1 MEALTTAFKLWTS
14 IEKVQSD
21 RWTGSLDFT
30 LNSFRQT
37 CKTTNSATESP
48 RSKCSVCQGSRAP
61 ASCEEAQEAQQR
73 QQEMCCCQ
81 TLQRE
86 GAHCLC
92 AWHWP
97 QPSGFNMEW
106 ISKISDQLPF
116 SGAQCCTDQKWKTAG
131 CAQCVD
137 KVCPRKIWPAPR
149 GQEELVCS
157 HFKSNI
163 YRVMIVRAL
172 FCKYTICSRF
182 STTACHNLVK
192 KPHGKVKLV
201 NNLFKPDAVKKV
213 WQ

>member
-1 MEALTTAFKLWTS
+1 MSKWSKSTLNLLKKTFVQIPSALASKSLGCTRSISNFKSLAGFPLLSSHVQKQESLIPTSSPFILPSRYQIHVSDKRPICNLLTLSEGCRSRGSWIRECMTEEIMEALTTAFKLWTS

-21 RWTGSLDFT
+21 QWTGSLDFT

-61 ASCEEAQEAQQR
+61 TSCEEAQEAQQR

-97 QPSGFNMEW
+97 QPSGF
-106 ISKISDQLPF
+106 Q
-116 SGAQCCTDQKWKTAG
+116 
-131 CAQCVD
+131 
-137 KVCPRKIWPAPR
+137 
-149 GQEELVCS
+149 
-157 HFKSNI
+157 
-163 YRVMIVRAL
+163 
-172 FCKYTICSRF
+172 
-182 STTACHNLVK
+182 
-192 KPHGKVKLV
+192 HGLSV
-201 NNLFKPDAVKKV
+201 
-213 WQ
+213 

>member
-21 RWTGSLDFT
+21 QWTGSLDFT

-61 ASCEEAQEAQQR
+61 PSCEEAQEAEQR

-97 QPSGFNMEW
+97 QPSGFLYVRN
-106 ISKISDQLPF
+106 I
-116 SGAQCCTDQKWKTAG
+116 
-131 CAQCVD
+131 
-137 KVCPRKIWPAPR
+137 
-149 GQEELVCS
+149 
-157 HFKSNI
+157 SNI
-163 YRVMIVRAL
+163 W
-172 FCKYTICSRF
+172 
-182 STTACHNLVK
+182 STTFFRSTMLCWSEVEDCRTCPMCQQSVSEENMTCPTWSRRASLHPNQKQHLQSHDCESDILQVHNM
-192 KPHGKVKLV
+192 
-201 NNLFKPDAVKKV
+201 FKIFYNSLSQPGEKATWKS
-213 WQ
+213 